1 MNWGCLSFRRRILA
15 LCLIAPIIAAFIP
28 ASVARAAGAGC
39 DGGRWPLAAIQAHF
53 NGTLPALV
61 SGEALP
67 GLGAPTQITLSPQAE
82 VTFPHPPGRP
92 AKADPAYG
100 AIVKLGPQPAATYQ
114 VTVSGGAW
122 VDLVE
127 GGELVKPT
135 GYIRRN
141 DCPGVDKSIR
151 FKTNGGPLTIQISG
165 GYVQTI
171 KLEAKRAE

>member
-1 MNWGCLSFRRRILA
+1 MRRR
-15 LCLIAPIIAAFIP
+15 PMAA
-28 ASVARAAGAGC
+28 RC
-39 DGGRWPLAAIQAHF
+39 DTGPF
-53 NGTLPALV
+53 NGTLPALA
-61 SGEALP
+61 SGETLP
-67 GLGAPTQITLSPQAE
+67 GLGAPAQVNLSPQSD
-82 VTFPHPPGRP
+82 VTFPHPPGRA
-92 AKADPAYG
+92 AKANPAYG

-127 GGELVKPT
+127 GGEIVKPT

-141 DCPGVDKSIR
+141 DCPGIDKSIR

-165 GYVQTI
+165 AYTPSI